1 MNILSVEN
9 ISKSYGERLLFDDT
23 SFGISEGDK
32 IGLVGINGTGKTTLL
47 KVIAGMENSD
57 TGRVIISNNVT
68 IGYLPQNVDFYDDV
82 SIIEQVFNGTSPVF
96 KLLKE
101 YEAVVEKINSNRD
114 DLSLQKKLASLSER
128 IDASGGWQVE
138 NEAKSILTKLGITE
152 FNAPVMKLSGGQKK
166 RVAIAAALIDDAELL
181 ILDEPTNHLDSIA
194 IEWLEQYLNK
204 RKGALLMVTH
214 DRYFLD
220 RVTNRIIELD
230 NGKLYS
236 YSGNYSIFLEKKIE
250 RQENEKST
258 EEKRQNL
265 MRKELAWIK
274 RGAKARTTKQ
284 KARIQ
289 RFENLCEDNT
299 DTSSEKVD
307 ITVGSSR
314 LGKKI
319 IELSNISK
327 EFEGTKYIDKFS
339 YVLQKYDR
347 VGIVGLNG
355 CGKSTLL
362 NIICGRL
369 EPDSGKVETGET
381 VKIGY
386 YSQET
391 EYINNDSRVIDYIR
405 EEAEYIRNSEGEL
418 ISASKMLEK
427 FLFSPEAQWKPVLKL
442 SGGEKRR
449 LYLLRVLMSS
459 PNILI
464 LDEPT
469 NDLDIETL
477 SILEDYV
484 EEFPGAV
491 ITVSHDRY
499 FLNKIANKIFAF
511 EGSGMIK
518 QYTGNYFDYRQSEMD
533 ELARLA
539 EPVKKAEASK
549 DKSDNE
555 NNKKNKPLK
564 FTYKEQKEYEGIDSV
579 IEETENEIKG
589 LNQRINSA
597 GSDFMQ
603 LQELLSKKEELDEK
617 LQTLMDRW
625 TYLNELAEKI
635 DNDK

>member
-1 MNILSVEN
+1 MNILSAEN
-9 ISKSYGERLLFDDT
+9 ISKSYGERLLFDDIAL
-23 SFGISEGDK
+23 GINEGDK

-47 KVIAGMENSD
+47 KVIAGMETSD
-57 TGRVIISNNVT
+57 TGRVVISNNVT

-82 SIIEQVFNGTSPVF
+82 TVIEQVFNGTSPVF

-101 YEAVVEKINSNRD
+101 YEIVVEKISLNKND
-114 DLSLQKKLASLSER
+114 VFLQKELTRLSEK
-128 IDASGGWQVE
+128 IDAAGGWQVE

-166 RVAIAAALIDDAELL
+166 RVAIAAALIDDADLL
-181 ILDEPTNHLDSIA
+181 ILDEPTNHLDSTA

-220 RVTNRIIELD
+220 RVTNRMIELD

-250 RQENEKST
+250 RQENQKST

-265 MRKELAWIK
+265 IRRELAWIK

-289 RFENLCEDNT
+289 RFESLSEESADI
-299 DTSSEKVD
+299 SSEKID

-319 IELSNISK
+319 IELSNINK
-327 EFEGTKYIDKFS
+327 EFEGTKYIDEFS
-339 YVLQKYDR
+339 YILQKDDR
-347 VGIVGLNG
+347 IGIVGPNG

-369 EPDSGKVETGET
+369 MPDAGKIETGET

-391 EYINNDSRVIDYIR
+391 EYMNNDVRVIDYIR
-405 EEAEYIRNSEGEL
+405 EEAEFIRNSEGEL

-449 LYLLRVLMSS
+449 LYLLRILMSS

-477 SILEDYV
+477 NILEDYI

-491 ITVSHDRY
+491 IAVSHDRY

-511 EGSGMIK
+511 EGNGVIR
-518 QYTGNYFDYRQSEMD
+518 QYTGNYFDYRQSETD
-533 ELARLA
+533 ELTKASNT
-539 EPVKKAEASK
+539 EKKVESEDINSK
-549 DKSDNE
+549 KL
-555 NNKKNKPLK
+555 KNRPLK
-564 FTYKEQKEYEGIDSV
+564 FTYKEQKEYEEIDSV
-579 IEETENEIKG
+579 IEGVENEIAD
-589 LNQRINSA
+589 INEEINNVS
-597 GSDFMQ
+597 SDFVL
-603 LQELLSKKEELDEK
+603 LQELLSKKEELDER
-617 LQTLMDRW
+617 LQYLMDRW

-635 DNDK
+635 DKSK